1 MEAKDLQAA
10 INLNKATN
18 IQTMDSAV
26 KPSAST
32 EISTNAQQN
41 LEALQQSMSAIFA
54 NAEIRK
60 SIVSNVNLNQG
71 EKDDK

>member
-10 INLNKATN
+10 VNLNKETN
-18 IQTMDSAV
+18 IQTLDSVV
-26 KPSAST
+26 KSSAST

-41 LEALQQSMSAIFA
+41 LEALQQSLSAIFA
-54 NAEIRK
+54 NSEIRK